1 MPRSPALPPVNPFR
15 IGGVVSDAFFTNRAD
30 ELRRIE
36 KALLS
41 PGDKLLVFGPRR
53 MGKSSTLDRAIA
65 NVSARK
71 GVAFRADL
79 SGATTVTDIA
89 NRILQAASR
98 AMGRRWQDVL
108 AGFLKTLTL
117 KVNLSLDPAT
127 GLALPSLSLEG
138 RTDALEEQRASL
150 ARVLDSIDQLAAQRK
165 ARVGIVL
172 DEFQTISRFGGEGAE
187 WHLRGIIERHQHVAY
202 VGAGSELSLLAA
214 MKGEGRAFY
223 KLFRE
228 MHLGPIDPDHM
239 ARWIDERL
247 SSAGVPPHG
256 IGEHVVA
263 TAGPRTRDIVELA
276 RTVYDVAAPVGHVGD
291 STLDDALQELLDT
304 YGESFRRQWEDLPP
318 SQQNVLRAVA
328 TGEPQLYGRPS
339 LMRFGVRSSAEA
351 AQAVE
356 WLAKREILTRDGKAV
371 GFDNPFFQAWVAE
384 YALPDVGILDST
396 REIVQRLQGPPP
408 GEPKPGPKR

>member
-1 MPRSPALPPVNPFR
+1 MPRRPPLPPINPFR
-15 IGGVVSDAFFTNRAD
+15 IGGVVTDAFFTNRAD

-65 NVSARK
+65 NVTARK
-71 GVAFRADL
+71 AVAFRADL
-79 SGATTVTDIA
+79 SGATTVTDVA
-89 NRILQAASR
+89 NRILQGASR
-98 AMGRRWQDVL
+98 AIGRRWQDVL
-108 AGFLKTLTL
+108 ASFLKALTL
-117 KVNLSLDPAT
+117 KVTLSLDPVT

-138 RTDALEEQRASL
+138 RTDSLEDQRASL
-150 ARVLDSIDQLAAQRK
+150 ARVLDTIDQVAAQRK

-202 VGAGSELSLLAA
+202 VAAGSELSLLAA

-228 MHLGPIDPDHM
+228 LHLGPIDPAHL

-247 SSAGVPPHG
+247 AGAGVPPRG
-256 IGEHVVA
+256 IGLEVVA

-276 RTVYDVAAPVGHVGD
+276 RTVYDVAAPVGRID
-291 STLDDALQELLDT
+291 DTTLDTALQELLAT

-328 TGEPQLYGRPS
+328 VGEPQLYGRPS
-339 LMRFGVRSSAEA
+339 LLRFGVRSSAEV

-356 WLAKREILTRDGKAV
+356 WLAKREILTRDAREV
-371 GFDNPFFQAWVAE
+371 AFDNPFFQAWVAE
-384 YALPDVGILDST
+384 HALPDVGILDSPHD
-396 REIVQRLQGPPP
+396 IVQRLKS
-408 GEPKPGPKR
+408 EPKQ

>member
-1 MPRSPALPPVNPFR
+1 MPRTPPLPPANPFR

-65 NVSARK
+65 NVTARK

-89 NRILQAASR
+89 NRILQGASR
-98 AMGRRWQDVL
+98 AIGRRWQDVL
-108 AGFLKTLTL
+108 GGFLKAITL
-117 KVNLSLDPAT
+117 KVSLSLDPVT
-127 GLALPSLSLEG
+127 GLTLPTLSLEG
-138 RTDALEEQRASL
+138 RTDALEEQRATL
-150 ARVLDSIDQLAAQRK
+150 ARVLDTIDLVAAQRK

-172 DEFQTISRFGGEGAE
+172 DEFQTIARFGGEGAE

-228 MHLGPIDPDHM
+228 LHLGPIDPEHM

-247 SSAGVPPHG
+247 AGAGVPPNG
-256 IGEHVVA
+256 IGTEVVA

-276 RTVYDVAAPVGHVGD
+276 RTVYDVAAPVGSIRD
-291 STLDDALQELLDT
+291 TALDDALQELIGT

-328 TGEPQLYGRPS
+328 VGEPQLYGRPS
-339 LMRFGVRSSAEA
+339 LMRFGVRSSAEV
-351 AQAVE
+351 AQAIE

-371 GFDNPFFQAWVAE
+371 AFDNPFFQAWVAE
-384 YALPDVGILDST
+384 QALPDVGILDST
-396 REIVQRLQGPPP
+396 HDIVQRLQASPPKD
-408 GEPKPGPKR
+408 EPKRGG

>member
-1 MPRSPALPPVNPFR
+1 MPRPPALPPVNPFR

-187 WHLRGIIERHQHVAY
+187 WHLRAVAAGHVDARQRRRI
-202 VGAGSELSLLAA
+202 GLELRLHL
-214 MKGEGRAFY
+214 EHDLVLRGRAVDRRN
-223 KLFRE
+223 LALAE
-228 MHLGPIDPDHM
+228 GVVQGLVDLGQRQAESRGGIAIDVD
-239 ARWIDERL
+239 
-247 SSAGVPPHG
+247 G
-256 IGEHVVA
+256 
-263 TAGPRTRDIVELA
+263 
-276 RTVYDVAAPVGHVGD
+276 DVRRGD
-291 STLDDALQELLDT
+291 LL
-304 YGESFRRQWEDLPP
+304 
-318 SQQNVLRAVA
+318 V
-328 TGEPQLYGRPS
+328 
-339 LMRFGVRSSAEA
+339 
-351 AQAVE
+351 
-356 WLAKREILTRDGKAV
+356 
-371 GFDNPFFQAWVAE
+371 
-384 YALPDVGILDST
+384 
-396 REIVQRLQGPPP
+396 
-408 GEPKPGPKR
+408 

>member
-1 MPRSPALPPVNPFR
+1 MTRTPALPPANPFR

-65 NVSARK
+65 NVTARK

-89 NRILQAASR
+89 NRILQGASR
-98 AMGRRWQDVL
+98 AIGRRWQDVL
-108 AGFLKTLTL
+108 SGFLKAITL
-117 KVNLSLDPAT
+117 KVSLSLDPVT

-138 RTDALEEQRASL
+138 RTDALEEQRATL
-150 ARVLDSIDQLAAQRK
+150 ARVLDTIDLVAAQRK

-172 DEFQTISRFGGEGAE
+172 DEFQTIARFGGEGAE

-228 MHLGPIDPDHM
+228 LHLGPIDPEHM

-247 SSAGVPPHG
+247 ARAGVPPNG
-256 IGEHVVA
+256 IGTDVVA

-276 RTVYDVAAPVGHVGD
+276 RTVYDVAAPVGSIKD
-291 STLDDALQELLDT
+291 TSLDHALQELLAT

-328 TGEPQLYGRPS
+328 VGEPKLYGRPS
-339 LMRFGVRSSAEA
+339 LMRFGVRSSAEV
-351 AQAVE
+351 AQAIE
-356 WLAKREILTRDGKAV
+356 WLVKRDILTRDGKTV
-371 GFDNPFFQAWVAE
+371 LFDNPFFQAWVAE
-384 YALPDVGILDST
+384 QALPDVGILDST
-396 REIVQRLQGPPP
+396 HDIVQRLQASPPK
-408 GEPKPGPKR
+408 EPPK